1 MQQYDIRAIGR
12 LLAAKLLPLLISTL
26 IGAVLLGSLAVFAM
40 KKQYTSQ
47 VLMYVSNLENAE
59 QTDSLSYLNIY
70 SSARLV
76 QTYIEVLEDPALLTA
91 VAPQLSRTVTS
102 GQLANML
109 TFSSIENTAL
119 LRISVTADDPTF
131 AAEVA
136 HVVSETAP
144 QMLQKVVGAGSVKTV
159 GSARQG
165 AKTAPNEAKMT
176 LIGALLGFTITAAII
191 LIRYINDNTVKTEAD
206 IKQRLDVPVLGVIPR
221 FARETAGGKK
231 NGN

>member
-1 MQQYDIRAIGR
+1 
-12 LLAAKLLPLLISTL
+12 
-26 IGAVLLGSLAVFAM
+26 
-40 KKQYTSQ
+40 
-47 VLMYVSNLENAE
+47 
-59 QTDSLSYLNIY
+59 
-70 SSARLV
+70 
-76 QTYIEVLEDPALLTA
+76 
-91 VAPQLSRTVTS
+91 
-102 GQLANML
+102 ML

-176 LIGALLGFTITAAII
+176 LIGALLGFAITAAII